1 MEKGGLGKLAGA
13 KRFSTGVFKCHS
25 FVFHRQARRG
35 RGGMLLVIVGIF
47 PSADALLQRSRAC
60 GKGRTFW
67 AK

>member
-1 MEKGGLGKLAGA
+1 MEKEGLGRLAGA
-13 KRFSTGVFKCHS
+13 KRFSTGVFKRHS

-35 RGGMLLVIVGIF
+35 RGGMLVIVGIF